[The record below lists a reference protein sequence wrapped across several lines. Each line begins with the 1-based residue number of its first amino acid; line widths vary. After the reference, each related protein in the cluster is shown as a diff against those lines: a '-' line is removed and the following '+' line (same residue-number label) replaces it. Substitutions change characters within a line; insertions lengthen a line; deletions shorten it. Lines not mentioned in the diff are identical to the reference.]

1 MKTLITVVVV
11 LALVVSFTCAFA
23 GEKTLNGAGATF
35 PYPVYSAWAFNYN
48 KLTGFKLNYQSIG
61 SGGGI
66 RQITS
71 RTVDFGASDDPL
83 KPEELAK
90 DKLLQFPAVIGG
102 VVPVVNIKGIKAD
115 QLRLDADTL
124 CKVFL
129 GEIKKW
135 NDEKIKKLNPQLS
148 LPDSGITVTH
158 RSDGSGTTAIYTNYL
173 ASNCPDFKAKVGEG
187 KAVKWPVGIGG
198 KGNEGVANYV
208 QRTPNS
214 IGYVEFAYAKQN
226 TLAYTQLKNKAGN
239 FVGPSTETFKSAAD
253 SGDFDAKK
261 DFYLWLNNA
270 PGKNAWPIA
279 GATFILLAKE
289 KKDSN
294 VATVIFFDWA
304 FKNGDKTAQNLVY
317 IPLPESLKDKVRAY
331 WKANGIY

>member
-294 VATVIFFDWA
+294 VATVKFFDWA